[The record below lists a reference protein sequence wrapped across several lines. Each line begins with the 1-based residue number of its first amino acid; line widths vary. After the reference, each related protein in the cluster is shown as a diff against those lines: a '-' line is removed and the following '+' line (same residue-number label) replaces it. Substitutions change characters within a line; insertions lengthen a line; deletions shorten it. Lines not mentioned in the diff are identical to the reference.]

1 MFAGNAL
8 NIHIYPSTFLNESRI
23 LKIVRSLRG
32 HQVFDQVLVFALW
45 KEGLSKIEVLSDG
58 IEVRRVAPVI
68 GSSMQGRLGRIFK
81 AVGWYFGVIWALR
94 GIKVTCFNCH
104 SVAVLPLS
112 VAVKIWKRCV
122 LVYEPHEL
130 ETETV
135 GLRGLHQSLMRRVER
150 ALIAWADAVCLVN
163 GSISNWY
170 VASYRLSQAWVV
182 RNVPNRSDSDPL
194 RTGYL
199 RKAVGI
205 APDAQLFLYQGLLAP
220 GRGVGLLINVFSRLP
235 NLHLVL
241 MGYGEMESQVLAAS
255 VEYKNIHYVPAVPP
269 ERVKDYTVDAD
280 VGIALIEK
288 VCLSYYLSLPN
299 KLFEYA
305 TCGVP
310 VVVSNFPE
318 MSQFVDEYDCGWKVD
333 PDEHA
338 LLSLIQNLTPTK
350 LSSKRANTRTSVQN
364 YCWQE
369 EEKELLAM
377 YRSLGFAKTTNGFNR
392 SDTVGLKS

>member
-1 MFAGNAL
+1 MFSGNAL

-23 LKIVRSLRG
+23 LKIVISLRG

-45 KEGLSKIEVLSDG
+45 KEGLSKIEVLDDG
-58 IEVRRVAPVI
+58 IEVRRIAPVI
-68 GSSMQGRLGRIFK
+68 GSSTEGRLGRIFK
-81 AVGWYFGVIWALR
+81 AVGWYLGVLWSLR

-104 SVAVLPLS
+104 SLAVLPLS

-135 GLRGLHQSLMRRVER
+135 GLLGLRQWLMRLVEQ
-150 ALIAWADAVCLVN
+150 AFIGWADAVCVVN
-163 GSISNWY
+163 GSISDWY

-182 RNVPNRSDSDPL
+182 RNVPHRSDSDPI
-194 RTGYL
+194 RTGHL

-220 GRGVGLLINVFSRLP
+220 GRGVGLLINVFSKLP
-235 NLHLVL
+235 NFHLVF
-241 MGYGEMESQVLAAS
+241 MGYGEMERQVRAAS
-255 VEYKNIHYVPAVPP
+255 DDNENIHYMPAVPP
-269 ERVKDYTVDAD
+269 EQVKNYTVDAD

-318 MSQFVDEYDCGWKVD
+318 MSHFVDEYDCGWKID
-333 PDEHA
+333 PDERN
-338 LLSLIQNLTPTK
+338 LLNLIQNLTPIK
-350 LSSKRANTRTSVQN
+350 LSSKRANTRALVQT

-369 EEKELLAM
+369 EERELLAM
-377 YRSLGFAKTTNGFNR
+377 YRSLGFAKTTSGFKQSETR
-392 SDTVGLKS
+392 A

>member
-45 KEGLSKIEVLSDG
+45 KEGLSKAEVLGDG
-58 IEVRRVAPVI
+58 IEVRRITPVI

-81 AVGWYFGVIWALR
+81 AVGWHLGVLWSLR

-104 SVAVLPLS
+104 SLAVLPLS

-135 GLRGLHQSLMRRVER
+135 GLLGLRQWLLRLVER
-150 ALIAWADAVCLVN
+150 AFIGWADAVCVVN
-163 GSISNWY
+163 GSISDWY

-182 RNVPNRSDSDPL
+182 RNVPHRSDSDPI
-194 RTGYL
+194 RTGHL

-205 APDAQLFLYQGLLAP
+205 APDTQLFLYQGLLAP
-220 GRGVGLLINVFSRLP
+220 GRGVGLLINVFSKLP

-255 VEYKNIHYVPAVPP
+255 VEYKNIHYMPAVPP
-269 ERVKDYTVDAD
+269 EQVKNYTVDAD

-318 MSQFVDEYDCGWKVD
+318 MSHFVDEYDCGWKVD
-333 PDEHA
+333 PDEQA
-338 LLSLIQNLTPTK
+338 LLNLIQNLTPIN
-350 LSSKRANTRTSVQN
+350 LSSKRANTHASVQT

-369 EEKELLAM
+369 EERELLAM
-377 YRSLGFAKTTNGFNR
+377 YRSLDFAKTTSGFKQSETR
-392 SDTVGLKS
+392 A